1 MTSRRGLS
9 TVGVIVA
16 IVAVVIVIGVAVYF
30 ISAPARTKMKD
41 AYAQFAEW
49 TPENIAKDPK
59 GYLSFCEEKTN
70 EAIQKCKASK
80 IAISAQQA
88 KLEQMRQDTEDK
100 LKVGEKALEELK
112 DLYRKAET
120 DKKWPL
126 TWQGKGLE
134 QEQAKRQVLRLAGE
148 IESKTKLSKEY
159 KAAGDQL
166 RVQLT
171 KVDDAF
177 DRANEQLSKIK
188 VNREKL
194 AVQQITDDLKNN
206 LVAMKSAIQTTIV
219 DVDSQGGTL
228 SLDDLAARS
237 EAAVDDSK
245 FDEIM
250 KKK

>member
-1 MTSRRGLS
+1 MTKRCGLS

-16 IVAVVIVIGVAVYF
+16 IVAVVVVIGVAVYF
-30 ISAPARTKMKD
+30 ISDPMRTKMKESYD
-41 AYAQFAEW
+41 QFAKW

-80 IAISAQQA
+80 IAISGQQA

-100 LKVGEKALEELK
+100 LKVGEKALGELK
-112 DLYRKAET
+112 ELYRKAET

-126 TWQGKGLE
+126 TWQGKELE

-148 IESKTKLSKEY
+148 IESKTKLAKEY
-159 KAAGDQL
+159 KGAGDQL

-177 DRANEQLSKIK
+177 DRANEQLSTIK

-194 AVQQITDDLKNN
+194 AVQQITEDLKNN
-206 LVAMKSAIQTTIV
+206 LVAMGSAIQTTIV
-219 DVDSQGGTL
+219 DVNTQGGTF
-228 SLDDLAARS
+228 SLDDLASRS
-237 EAAVDDSK
+237 EATVDESK

>member
-1 MTSRRGLS
+1 MTKRRGLS

-16 IVAVVIVIGVAVYF
+16 IVAALAVIGVAVYF
-30 ISAPARTKMKD
+30 ISDPWRTAMKEKFD
-41 AYAQFAEW
+41 QFAKW

-59 GYLSFCEEKTN
+59 GYLSFCEDKTN

-80 IAISAQQA
+80 IAISGQQG
-88 KLEQMRQDTEDK
+88 KLEQMRQETEGK
-100 LKVGEKALEELK
+100 LKIGEKALEDLK
-112 DLYRKAET
+112 EQYRTAEA

-126 TWQGKGLE
+126 TWQGKELD
-134 QEQAKRQVLRLAGE
+134 QEQTKRQILRLAGE
-148 IESKTKLSKEY
+148 IDSKNKLAKEY
-159 KAAGDQL
+159 KAAADQL

-177 DRANEQLSKIK
+177 DRANEQLSTIK

-206 LVAMKSAIQTTIV
+206 LVAMGSAIQTTIV
-219 DVDSQGGTL
+219 DVNTQGGTL
-228 SLDDLAARS
+228 SLDDLASRS
-237 EAAVDDSK
+237 ETAVDDSK

>member
-1 MTSRRGLS
+1 M
-9 TVGVIVA
+9 
-16 IVAVVIVIGVAVYF
+16 
-30 ISAPARTKMKD
+30 
-41 AYAQFAEW
+41 
-49 TPENIAKDPK
+49 
-59 GYLSFCEEKTN
+59 
-70 EAIQKCKASK
+70 
-80 IAISAQQA
+80 
-88 KLEQMRQDTEDK
+88 
-100 LKVGEKALEELK
+100 
-112 DLYRKAET
+112 
-120 DKKWPL
+120 
-126 TWQGKGLE
+126 
-134 QEQAKRQVLRLAGE
+134 LRLAGE